1 MHRNLRGQGAIDNPV
16 GLPGGFTPGML
27 RAPPGLGTAD
37 RLDHLNGEACAPAGM
52 QGANSAAEA
61 S

>member
-1 MHRNLRGQGAIDNPV
+1 
-16 GLPGGFTPGML
+16 ML

-37 RLDHLNGEACAPAGM
+37 RLDHLNEEACAPAGM
-52 QGANSAAEA
+52 QDANSAAEA